1 MVSDAWRS
9 RGSIAALIVG
19 FAVVAASLGWGMQR
33 LAVGL
38 ERRNDDGVVTVRGTA
53 QRNVKSD
60 RAVWKLSVT
69 NTGATAADAL
79 AGVDS
84 GAEIVSAFFAEHGV
98 PATAVTLGSVSTFA
112 NKEYINGNPTGVV
125 LSYEASR
132 EVTLRLDDVDKV
144 AELSSSLGDVLSQ
157 GVQVFTAGPEY
168 YVSSLATLRPELLS
182 EAMVDAQ
189 NRAVTLLEAVGGRVG
204 GVRGVNSGPFQVT
217 AVDAT
222 DVDSG
227 GFYDTSSVE
236 KTVVATV
243 TVDFES
249 R

>member
-84 GAEIVSAFFAEHGV
+84 GAEIVSAFFAEHGIALRQYFV
-98 PATAVTLGSVSTFA
+98 PDVTVPD
-112 NKEYINGNPTGVV
+112 EEV
-125 LSYEASR
+125 L
-132 EVTLRLDDVDKV
+132 TD
-144 AELSSSLGDVLSQ
+144 
-157 GVQVFTAGPEY
+157 
-168 YVSSLATLRPELLS
+168 
-182 EAMVDAQ
+182 
-189 NRAVTLLEAVGGRVG
+189 AVGAITAWVDEGRTVLIHCAKG
-204 GVRGVNSGPFQVT
+204 RGRS
-217 AVDAT
+217 
-222 DVDSG
+222 
-227 GFYDTSSVE
+227 
-236 KTVVATV
+236 ATV
-243 TVDFES
+243 LAAYLMKTEGMSFEQVS
-249 R
+249 EFLTAKHL

>member
-1 MVSDAWRS
+1 MASDSPSVR
-9 RGSIAALIVG
+9 VT
-19 FAVVAASLGWGMQR
+19 VVALAAGCAVISASLGWGLQR
-33 LAVGL
+33 LAVGV
-38 ERRNDDGVVTVRGTA
+38 ESRSMGAVTVRGTA
-53 QRNVKSD
+53 QRNVMSD

-69 NTGATAADAL
+69 NTGATAAEAL
-79 AGVDS
+79 AGVDT
-84 GAEIVSAFFAEHGV
+84 GATVVQGFFADHGV
-98 PATAVTLGSVSTFA
+98 PQSAVTLGSVSTFA
-112 NKEYINGNPTGVV
+112 NKEYVNGNPTGVV

-132 EVTLRLDDVDKV
+132 EVVLRLDDVDTV
-144 AELSSSLGDVLSQ
+144 AELASNLGEVLSQ

-189 NRAVTLLEAVGGRVG
+189 NRAVTLLKAVGGEVG
-204 GVRGVNSGPFQVT
+204 GVRAVNSGPFQVT